1 MRLLFTILL
10 VMLQQPAAAEVF
22 KCLGTQGTVSYQSTP
37 CGAQIK
43 QQRLEINADPAVEA
57 AAKTK
62 LDEVRG
68 EYDSRKAS
76 QLAAENLAA
85 EQNYKAEKLEV
96 DRRKVLALQELA
108 AAKRHQ
114 TQLIRHERR
123 HQRKQPRHNSKYAA
137 RSVWRK

>member
-22 KCLGTQGTVSYQSTP
+22 KCLGKQGSVSYQSTP

-43 QQRLEINADPAVEA
+43 QQQLEINADPAAEA
-57 AAKTK
+57 TAKTK

-68 EYDSRKAS
+68 EYDSRKAA
-76 QLAAENLAA
+76 QLATENLAA

-114 TQLIRHERR
+114 TKLIRHERR
-123 HQRKQPRHNSKYAA
+123 HQRKQPRHSSKSAT